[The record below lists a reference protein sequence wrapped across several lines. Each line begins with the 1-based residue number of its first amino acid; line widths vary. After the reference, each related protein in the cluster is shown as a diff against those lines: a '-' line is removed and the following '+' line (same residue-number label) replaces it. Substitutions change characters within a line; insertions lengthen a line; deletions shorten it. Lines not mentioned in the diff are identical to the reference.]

1 MDQRGTELKYPLAY
15 ARGSV
20 ALPNP
25 KIVPKKQEIS
35 A

>member
-1 MDQRGTELKYPLAY
+1 MGKELKYPLVD

-20 ALPNP
+20 VLPDS

>member
-1 MDQRGTELKYPLAY
+1 MNPQGKELKYPLAD

-20 ALPNP
+20 VMPVQ

>member
-1 MDQRGTELKYPLAY
+1 MNLQGKEFKYPLAD
-15 ARGSV
+15 ARGAV
-20 ALPNP
+20 VLPDS

>member
-1 MDQRGTELKYPLAY
+1 MDLRGKELKYPLAD
-15 ARGSV
+15 AHGSV
-20 ALPNP
+20 VLPDT